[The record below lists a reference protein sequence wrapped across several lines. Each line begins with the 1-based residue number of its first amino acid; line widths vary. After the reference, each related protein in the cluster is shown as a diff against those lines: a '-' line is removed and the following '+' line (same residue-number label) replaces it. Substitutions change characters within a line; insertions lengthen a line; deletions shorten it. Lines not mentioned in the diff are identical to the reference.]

1 MQYSLMQRILIV
13 EIYIRNK
20 LRENYR
26 RKFRIIF
33 RRLGNPPPEIKH
45 VWDLKGG
52 HFQHLTQHVV
62 SCIIYAEM

>member
-45 VWDLKGG
+45 V
-52 HFQHLTQHVV
+52 
-62 SCIIYAEM
+62 